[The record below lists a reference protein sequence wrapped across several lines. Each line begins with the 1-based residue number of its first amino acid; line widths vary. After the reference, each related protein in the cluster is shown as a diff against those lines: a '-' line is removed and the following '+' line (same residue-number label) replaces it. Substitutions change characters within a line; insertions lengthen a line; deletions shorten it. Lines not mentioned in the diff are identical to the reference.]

1 MSEGIAPGVKQL
13 ILPFSVLSEN
23 RKEPFTFDLE
33 AASVFSL
40 AEMDRAKGGGLIS
53 RQPEEKIVF
62 ISKMGYPLWLFP
74 WSETTLIFDG
84 LNRSNYTQPYAVI
97 PDVKPFMENL
107 KRASNAR
114 ETHVAFLAD
123 HINYF
128 QAPVTEKGVLIK
140 GLIRDPEFLSAFDSY
155 RHEAIAVEDQP
166 TNMALLSPIIEESTI
181 SSILQELENLH
192 FTFKEEFDRLHR
204 CMKFI
209 NKATQQFIKEL
220 RGNAKAVKEEFDVKI
235 RAQEELVAPKVA
247 RIKEDYDQKIIE
259 SSKTFDKQR
268 LPVQKE
274 KIKLEK
280 SREQALAKIENYKLE
295 AKTHAEKDD
304 SVGEQKFK
312 EKSSETKKE
321 LSDIEDELKK
331 IEKALKDMG
340 ESKSLEVFNLRS
352 ELEAKI
358 KETRQPLLE
367 LESSRDAKILLY
379 NQEIEKL
386 EQQTKLI
393 TEQLGRAAKI
403 RESGIA
409 QFAALGVKQ
418 DLELNEAALF
428 YVPFYAVCYQ
438 VESKKRYLI
447 LLPSEANAIGL
458 STKLKGALG
467 RARIKQLL
475 VPRFDAL
482 IPLMDS
488 IQVLAQQSAMF
499 ENEMREK
506 GEKTNMLIMGSVRGS
521 IKKGLESLK
530 QEGWLSDKEYQV
542 FSQKIA

>member
-1 MSEGIAPGVKQL
+1 M
-13 ILPFSVLSEN
+13 
-23 RKEPFTFDLE
+23 
-33 AASVFSL
+33 
-40 AEMDRAKGGGLIS
+40 
-53 RQPEEKIVF
+53 
-62 ISKMGYPLWLFP
+62 
-74 WSETTLIFDG
+74 
-84 LNRSNYTQPYAVI
+84 
-97 PDVKPFMENL
+97 
-107 KRASNAR
+107 
-114 ETHVAFLAD
+114 
-123 HINYF
+123 
-128 QAPVTEKGVLIK
+128 
-140 GLIRDPEFLSAFDSY
+140 
-155 RHEAIAVEDQP
+155 
-166 TNMALLSPIIEESTI
+166 
-181 SSILQELENLH
+181 LQELENLH
-192 FTFKEEFDRLHR
+192 FTFKEDLDRLHR

-235 RAQEELVAPKVA
+235 RAQEEIIAPKVA

-280 SREQALAKIENYKLE
+280 SREQALAKIESYKLE

-447 LLPSEANAIGL
+447 LLPSEANAIGF

-475 VPRFDAL
+475 VLRFDAL

-506 GEKTNMLIMGSVRGS
+506 GEKTNMLTMSSVRES
-521 IKKGLESLK
+521 IKKGLDDLKKES
-530 QEGWLSDKEYQV
+530 WLSDKEYQA
-542 FSQKIA
+542 FSQQIA